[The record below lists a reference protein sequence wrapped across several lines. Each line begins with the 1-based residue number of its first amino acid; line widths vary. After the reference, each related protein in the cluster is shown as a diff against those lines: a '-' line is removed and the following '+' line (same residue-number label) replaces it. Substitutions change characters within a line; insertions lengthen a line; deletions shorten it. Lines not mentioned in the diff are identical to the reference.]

1 MDGETETIRM
11 HGGKEPTAE
20 DRAAMSC
27 LVSVVRE
34 RVEVEGESVRH
45 RTLTV
50 LRAHWPSDGT
60 CRCGRESGGWAT
72 LWAAH
77 MAKMLAEAGVLLPLD
92 QRMADQP

>member
-1 MDGETETIRM
+1 MDGQTETIRV
-11 HGGKEPTAE
+11 HGGKEPTDE

-27 LVSVVRE
+27 LVDAARAKMTA
-34 RVEVEGESVRH
+34 EGESVRH

-60 CRCGRESGGWAT
+60 CRCGRQSGGWAT
-72 LWAAH
+72 LGAAH
-77 MAKMLAEAGVLLPLD
+77 MAKMLDEAGVLLPLD